1 MKRDITEH
9 VSLSDTYQRVK
20 AEYQWLAGLLQPLQ
34 VLEWKWE
41 EIAMDFIM
49 GLPRTQWEE
58 IAMDTF
64 HNQWRS
70 PMISKENKR
79 KYADKEE
86 VESTATLKKR
96 RSSSDNNDN
105 DGDDGDDDSSSSE
118 EEVSSEE
125 EPTRW
130 ARSNDGD
137 TTNLKNNSIRNVNG
151 SNDDDNDGSDDDDD
165 DNDGSN
171 NDSDNQFSDDTFD

>member
-1 MKRDITEH
+1 
-9 VSLSDTYQRVK
+9 
-20 AEYQWLAGLLQPLQ
+20 
-34 VLEWKWE
+34 
-41 EIAMDFIM
+41 MDFIM

-125 EPTRW
+125 EPTR
-130 ARSNDGD
+130 
-137 TTNLKNNSIRNVNG
+137 
-151 SNDDDNDGSDDDDD
+151 
-165 DNDGSN
+165 
-171 NDSDNQFSDDTFD
+171 